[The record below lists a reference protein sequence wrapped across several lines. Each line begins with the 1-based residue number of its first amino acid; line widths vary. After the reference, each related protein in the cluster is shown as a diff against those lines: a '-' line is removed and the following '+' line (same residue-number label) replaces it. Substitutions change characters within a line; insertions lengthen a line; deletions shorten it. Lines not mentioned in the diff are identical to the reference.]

1 MRRLRS
7 HMLVPAILILVAAT
21 GADDVATSSRRPA
34 RVATATVTIIQAER
48 VTPADEGV
56 TSQKRDRQI
65 RKRENKPLVEFY

>member
-1 MRRLRS
+1 MI
-7 HMLVPAILILVAAT
+7 VPAILMLVAAT
-21 GADDVATSSRRPA
+21 GADDGSTTSRQPK

-48 VTPADEGV
+48 VTSSDDSI